1 MKNLLVTVFF
11 LATTLIFAQN
21 PKNKNVGDFNEV
33 KVFDLIKVSLV
44 KSDENKVMI
53 TGEDVDD
60 VEIIIKNNTLKV
72 RMKFDRSFDG
82 TKTFVAVHYTDLKV
96 IDANEGAIVVGN
108 ELITQDSIELRAQ
121 EGASIIV
128 GLDVNTVNVRAV
140 SGGIVETRGKAKTQD
155 ITLNTG
161 GIYEGRD
168 FETKNTTVKVRAAG
182 EAEVKASDSVDARIT
197 AGGTIDIYGD
207 PQIVTKKH
215 TFGGSISVK
224 ND

>member
-1 MKNLLVTVFF
+1 MKNLLVTVLFF
-11 LATTLIFAQN
+11 ATTLVFAQN

-108 ELITQDSIELRAQ
+108 ELITQDNIELRAQ

-128 GLDVNTVNVRAV
+128 GLDVDTVNVRAV
-140 SGGIVETRGKAKTQD
+140 SGGIIETRGKANTQV

-182 EAEVKASDSVDARIT
+182 EAEVKASNSVDARIT
-197 AGGTIDIYGD
+197 AGGNIDIYGD
-207 PQIVTKKH
+207 PQIVTKKQ
-215 TFGGSISVK
+215 TFGGSIKVK